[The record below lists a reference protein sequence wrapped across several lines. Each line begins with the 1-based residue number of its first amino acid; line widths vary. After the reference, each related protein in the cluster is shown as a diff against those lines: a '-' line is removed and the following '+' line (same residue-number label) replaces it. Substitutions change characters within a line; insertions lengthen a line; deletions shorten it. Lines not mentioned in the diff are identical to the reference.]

1 MESFPSHGPFKDV
14 RPQATL
20 NKAIPM
26 LFITGDVQVINVCVL
41 TWRVG
46 TRPFGVASGRVEMEE
61 TRWNSTGNT
70 VDVGNRFTL
79 TGTWD
84 DMVLSLDEFDGSSN
98 LPT

>member
-1 MESFPSHGPFKDV
+1 MESFPSHVPFKDV

-61 TRWNSTGNT
+61 LVEFHRKHGGCRELIYTH
-70 VDVGNRFTL
+70 
-79 TGTWD
+79 WD
-84 DMVLSLDEFDGSSN
+84 MGPKNWDMG
-98 LPT
+98 